1 LAQKWALRVIDLL
14 AHPGYRCIGTCHL
27 RVRKVQRQRIK
38 DKGTKTKD
46 KGTRIKDKE

>member
-1 LAQKWALRVIDLL
+1 MLFIHIFR
-14 AHPGYRCIGTCHL
+14 PGRRKCQPL